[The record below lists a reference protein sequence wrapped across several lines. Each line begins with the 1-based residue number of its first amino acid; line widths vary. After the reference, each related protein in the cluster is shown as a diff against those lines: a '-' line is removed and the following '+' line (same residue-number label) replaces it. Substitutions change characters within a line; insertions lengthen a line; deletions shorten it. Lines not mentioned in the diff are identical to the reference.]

1 MKNISLLLV
10 CLTFISV
17 MPSYAMKLIVND
29 ENDRIVYSRSSFPH
43 NEVTYS
49 DEDVT
54 TKVKTS
60 YYKSLKQTPEYYEYQ
75 LKLLGNDFRKE
86 LAGTKW
92 YLANEDV
99 VEAVEPTPVEQ
110 LSEYQLNLERLKRSS
125 REAADYYMV
134 DMMKDPENLVPSG
147 YLE

>member
-1 MKNISLLLV
+1 MKNICLLLA

-17 MPSYAMKLIVND
+17 MPSYAVKLIIGE
-29 ENDRIVYSRSSFPH
+29 ENDRVVYSRSSFPQ
-43 NEVTYS
+43 NEIVVS
-49 DEDVT
+49 DEGVKT
-54 TKVKTS
+54 TVKTS
-60 YYKSLKQTPEYYEYQ
+60 YYKSLNQNPEYYEYQ

-92 YLANEDV
+92 YLESEEV
-99 VEAVEPTPVEQ
+99 VEPVSDEVVQ
-110 LSEYQLNLERLKRSS
+110 YKSVHQLNIERLKRSS

-134 DMMKDPENLVPSG
+134 DMAKDPENLLPSG

>member
-1 MKNISLLLV
+1 MKNICLLLA

-17 MPSYAMKLIVND
+17 MPSYAVKLIVGE
-29 ENDRIVYSRSSFPH
+29 ENDRVVYSRSSFPQD
-43 NEVTYS
+43 EITVS
-49 DEDVT
+49 DEGVKT
-54 TKVKTS
+54 TVKTS
-60 YYKSLKQTPEYYEYQ
+60 YYKSLNQNPEYYEYQ

-92 YLANEDV
+92 YLESEEV
-99 VEAVEPTPVEQ
+99 VEPVSDEVVQ
-110 LSEYQLNLERLKRSS
+110 YKSVHQLNIERLKRSS

-134 DMMKDPENLVPSG
+134 DMAKDPENLLPSG